1 MNDLAIIV
9 VSTNEADWLRPCLTS
24 VYEHAGGIDL
34 DVVVANNMS
43 TDETE
48 VLVRDEFPR
57 ARIVQC
63 ENRGF
68 AYANNRALMTTD
80 ARYTLLL
87 NPDTEVVEGTFQD
100 LVAAL
105 DARPHV
111 GVAGVRQLT
120 LDDEVYPTMRR
131 FPNALRAFGEALGSE
146 RLPLKASWLGER
158 VLDIERYDEEFAA
171 DWTAGSF
178 MVCRREALE
187 SAGLLDERFFMYAEE
202 TDLCL
207 RITKAGWAVH
217 HLPTMTIRH
226 HFQRSRFNP
235 LREAQ
240 RAYSCRH
247 YATKNFSPVH
257 AALYLGAVGLRYSI
271 RSVLPGNAELRR
283 QRRMGSRIG
292 VAALLGLRPPPYRE
306 QPAQAVALRSETPDA
321 ASVDQTPSR

>member
-24 VYEHAGGIDL
+24 VFEHAGDADL

-43 TDETE
+43 TDGTAE
-48 VLVRDEFPR
+48 LVRDEFPR
-57 ARIVQC
+57 ARTVLC

-80 ARYTLLL
+80 ARYVLLL
-87 NPDTEVVEGTFQD
+87 NPDTEVLEGSFGD

-105 DARPHV
+105 DARPRL

-120 LDDEVYPTMRR
+120 LDGELYPTMRR
-131 FPNALRAFGEALGSE
+131 FPNALRAFGEAIGSE
-146 RLPLKASWLGER
+146 RLPVRTSWLGER
-158 VLDIERYDEEFAA
+158 VLDLERYEEEFAA

-207 RITKAGWAVH
+207 RIKNAGWAVH
-217 HLPTMTIRH
+217 HLPLMTIRH
-226 HFQRSRFNP
+226 SFDRSRYNP

-283 QRRMGSRIG
+283 QRRKGSRIG
-292 VAALLGLRPPPYRE
+292 VSALLGLRKPPYRE
-306 QPAQAVALRSETPDA
+306 QPSQAVALRSEAPDPA
-321 ASVDQTPSR
+321 AVDRSPS